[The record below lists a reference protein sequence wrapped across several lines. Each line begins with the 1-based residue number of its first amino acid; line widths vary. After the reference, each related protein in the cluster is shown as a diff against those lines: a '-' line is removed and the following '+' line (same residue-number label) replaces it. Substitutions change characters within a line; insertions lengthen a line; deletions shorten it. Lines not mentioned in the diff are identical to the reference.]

1 MAPID
6 LRSDTVTKPTPEMR
20 RAMAEAEVGDDVYGE
35 DPTVNRLE
43 QKAALMLGKE
53 AALFVP
59 SGTMGNAIA
68 VRLLTERG
76 DEVLVERRSHVVRFE
91 LAGMSVI
98 SGVMPRMVDGTGGH
112 LAPEQVRAAVAPHAY
127 YKSDLKLVVL
137 ENTHNLGGGTVQALA
152 EQRAV
157 IAAARE
163 CGVQGP
169 PRRRANLER
178 GHRARRRAR
187 GTLAAGA
194 DTVMTCLSK
203 GLCAPAGSLV
213 ASTRERIVEA
223 RRIRKLLG
231 GGMRQAG
238 VLAAAG
244 LVALETLV
252 PRLAE
257 DHANARLLGEAFAK
271 GRGVTLAPVET
282 NIVVGV
288 LEGRSRARG
297 RRVPS
302 REGRPRRGDGR
313 ADVALH
319 DPPGRLAR
327 RLRARRRDH
336 REDIALTRPRERS
349 GLAGPA

>member
-1 MAPID
+1 MVITSRSVTPID

-43 QKAALMLGKE
+43 QTAASMLGQE

-91 LAGMSVI
+91 LAGMSEI
-98 SGVMPRMVDGTGGH
+98 AGVMPRMLDGAGGH
-112 LAPEQVRAAVAPHAY
+112 LAPEQLRAAVAPHAY
-127 YKSDLKLVVL
+127 YKSDVTLVVL
-137 ENTHNLGGGTVQALA
+137 ENTHNLGGGTVQPLA

-163 CGVQGP
+163 CGFKVHLDG
-169 PRRRANLER
+169 
-178 GHRARRRAR
+178 ARIWN
-187 GTLAAGA
+187 AAVALGATPAAVAQGA

-213 ASTRERIVEA
+213 ASTRERIGAA

-257 DHANARLLGEAFAK
+257 DHANARLLGEAYAR
-271 GRGVTLAPVET
+271 GRGVRLAPVET

-288 LEGRSRARG
+288 LEGRTAPDAVAALREQGVLATAMDAQTLRFTTHRDVSRADC
-297 RRVPS
+297 
-302 REGRPRRGDGR
+302 ER
-313 ADVALH
+313 AAELIE
-319 DPPGRLAR
+319 RT
-327 RLRARRRDH
+327 LR
-336 REDIALTRPRERS
+336 
-349 GLAGPA
+349 

>member
-1 MAPID
+1 MTPID

-43 QKAALMLGKE
+43 QKAAELLGKE

-76 DEVLVERRSHVVRFE
+76 DEVLVERRSHVVRYE
-91 LAGMSVI
+91 LGGMSAI
-98 SGVMPRMVDGTGGH
+98 SGVMPRMVDGPGGH
-112 LAPEQVRAAVAPHAY
+112 LAPEQVRAALSPHAY
-127 YKSDLKLVVL
+127 YKSDVRLVVL
-137 ENTHNLGGGTVQALA
+137 ENTHNLGGGTVQPLA
-152 EQRAV
+152 AQQAV

-163 CGVQGP
+163 CGFRVHLDG
-169 PRRRANLER
+169 
-178 GHRARRRAR
+178 AR
-187 GTLAAGA
+187 LWNAAVALGVA
-194 DTVMTCLSK
+194 PASLCEGVDTVMACLSK
-203 GLCAPAGSLV
+203 GLCAPVGSLV
-213 ASTRERIVEA
+213 ASTRARIAEA
-223 RRIRKLLG
+223 RRVRKLLG

-244 LVALETLV
+244 LVALESLV

-288 LEGRSRARG
+288 LEGRSAPDAVAALRERG
-297 RRVPS
+297 VL
-302 REGRPRRGDGR
+302 GTAMD
-313 ADVALH
+313 AHDAALH
-319 DPPGRLAR
+319 DAPRRLAPG
-327 RLRARRRDH
+327 LRARRRGD
-336 REDIALTRPRERS
+336 RS
-349 GLAGPA
+349 DATLAG